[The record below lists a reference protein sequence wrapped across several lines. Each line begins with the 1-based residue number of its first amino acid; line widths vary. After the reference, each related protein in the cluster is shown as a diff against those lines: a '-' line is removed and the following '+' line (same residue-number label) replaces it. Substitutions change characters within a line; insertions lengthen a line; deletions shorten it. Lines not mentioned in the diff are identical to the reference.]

1 LLSSCLD
8 ISANVDD
15 FASVEKMIWQELKR
29 QMSLDGS
36 RSLQALIGKLK
47 RMSHKLV
54 YLGGCGRGNLIKESL
69 TDIFSILKLLECLE
83 LFVLKNSTYNS
94 LG

>member
-1 LLSSCLD
+1 
-8 ISANVDD
+8 
-15 FASVEKMIWQELKR
+15 MIWQELKR

-54 YLGGCGRGNLIKESL
+54 HLVGCGRGNLIRESFIN
-69 TDIFSILKLLECLE
+69 IFHTLLLFGCLSSFISVE
-83 LFVLKNSTYNS
+83 KSYFS
-94 LG
+94 LVVN